1 MVLTCPPSVSTAS
14 TEKKE
19 RLSTAVRLSNSL
31 LLEIPMYAA
40 LLMGV
45 LAASNAGNG
54 TDSI

>member
-19 RLSTAVRLSNSL
+19 SLSTAVRLSNSL